1 MRIVVMALTMALLG
15 GCATANETFGMGQ
28 LCGRHPYCGAA
39 TDIEI
44 IKASTNDNDVF
55 TRAGTVCRRRPS
67 FQHRRRYADPA
78 LYDFSYEAC
87 RGVGVLPRRVE
98 SVGQQCGIFGDDH
111 RLQISRGTHMIDGSA
126 VLTVF
131 LVYLAGVVIPGPNFV
146 AVVHKAVAATRSEA
160 LALVAG
166 IVLVNLFWSTC
177 AIAGLGVVF
186 AALPWAALV
195 VKVLGA
201 AYLMWFGFRLLI
213 NAGGMRRAR

>member
-1 MRIVVMALTMALLG
+1 
-15 GCATANETFGMGQ
+15 
-28 LCGRHPYCGAA
+28 
-39 TDIEI
+39 
-44 IKASTNDNDVF
+44 
-55 TRAGTVCRRRPS
+55 
-67 FQHRRRYADPA
+67 
-78 LYDFSYEAC
+78 
-87 RGVGVLPRRVE
+87 
-98 SVGQQCGIFGDDH
+98 
-111 RLQISRGTHMIDGSA
+111 MIDGSA

-146 AVVHKAVAATRSEA
+146 AVVHKAVAATRLEA

-166 IVLVNLFWSTC
+166 IVLVNLFWSSC

-213 NAGGMRRAR
+213 NAGKNALRPLNNAVAGSCRQSFIQGVVTNIGNPKSLAFYAAVFSAATPTHVSLGTFSSMLAVVVVVSMAWYGMVAIALSQPRIASAYQGRKKAIDRLCGGLILSLGIRQLA

>member
-1 MRIVVMALTMALLG
+1 
-15 GCATANETFGMGQ
+15 
-28 LCGRHPYCGAA
+28 
-39 TDIEI
+39 
-44 IKASTNDNDVF
+44 
-55 TRAGTVCRRRPS
+55 
-67 FQHRRRYADPA
+67 
-78 LYDFSYEAC
+78 
-87 RGVGVLPRRVE
+87 
-98 SVGQQCGIFGDDH
+98 
-111 RLQISRGTHMIDGSA
+111 MIDGSA

-213 NAGGMRRAR
+213 NAGRSAPGPLNDAVAGSCRQSFIQGVITNIGNPKSMAFYAAVFSAAAPAHVSPGTFLSMLAVVVVVSMAWYAMVAIALSQPRIACAYQGRKKAIDRLCGGLILSLGIRQLV

>member
-1 MRIVVMALTMALLG
+1 
-15 GCATANETFGMGQ
+15 
-28 LCGRHPYCGAA
+28 
-39 TDIEI
+39 
-44 IKASTNDNDVF
+44 
-55 TRAGTVCRRRPS
+55 
-67 FQHRRRYADPA
+67 
-78 LYDFSYEAC
+78 
-87 RGVGVLPRRVE
+87 
-98 SVGQQCGIFGDDH
+98 
-111 RLQISRGTHMIDGSA
+111 MIDGSA

-146 AVVHKAVAATRSEA
+146 AVVHKAVAASRSEA

-166 IVLVNLFWSTC
+166 IVMVNLFWSTC

-213 NAGGMRRAR
+213 NAGKNAFGPLNDAVVGSCSQSFIQGVVTNIGNPKSMAFYAAVFSAAAPAHVSLGTFLSMLAVVVLVSMIWYGMVAIALSQSMIASAYQGRKKAIDRLCGGLILSLGIRQLV

>member
-1 MRIVVMALTMALLG
+1 M
-15 GCATANETFGMGQ
+15 
-28 LCGRHPYCGAA
+28 
-39 TDIEI
+39 
-44 IKASTNDNDVF
+44 
-55 TRAGTVCRRRPS
+55 
-67 FQHRRRYADPA
+67 
-78 LYDFSYEAC
+78 
-87 RGVGVLPRRVE
+87 
-98 SVGQQCGIFGDDH
+98 
-111 RLQISRGTHMIDGSA
+111 HMIDGSA

-177 AIAGLGVVF
+177 AIAGLGIVF

-201 AYLMWFGFRLLI
+201 VYLMWFGFRLLI
-213 NAGGMRRAR
+213 NAGKNALVPLNDAVVGSCRQSFIQGVVTNIGNPKSMAFYAAVFSAAAPAHVSLGTFSSMLAVVVWFQ